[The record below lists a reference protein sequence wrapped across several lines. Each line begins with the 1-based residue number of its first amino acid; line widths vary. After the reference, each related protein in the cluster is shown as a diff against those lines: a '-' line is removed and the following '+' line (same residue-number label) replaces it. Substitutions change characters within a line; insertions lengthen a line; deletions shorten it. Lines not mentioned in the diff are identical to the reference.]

1 MSPFKDNSL
10 ELCLFN
16 YVHATENQF
25 DKSTKPA
32 VESAVEFQIPIGH
45 AKKVMKD
52 PFSGDGSKSAMDHLD
67 FIESLCSLFKLAG
80 IPHYLVK
87 IRMLY
92 MSLSGNARIWY
103 QSLDEEDKN
112 DWEVLRKVFYL
123 KYYTPRAMYE
133 DRCFIYNFWPHKGES
148 ISQAWGRLKELLC
161 KNPMHGFSEDI
172 ILINF
177 YVRLPKHHK
186 DILDNSSG
194 GSFTNNKKGN
204 SWELLE
210 TISQNAESWGL
221 D

>member
-1 MSPFKDNSL
+1 MSPFKDKCL

-16 YVHATENQF
+16 YVHATENKF
-25 DKSTKPA
+25 DKPTKP
-32 VESAVEFQIPIGH
+32 SAVEFQIPIGH
-45 AKKVMKD
+45 ANKVMKD

-92 MSLSGNARIWY
+92 MSLSGNAHIWY
-103 QSLDEEDKN
+103 QSLDEKDKD

-123 KYYTPRAMYE
+123 KYYTPRAIYE

-148 ISQAWGRLKELLC
+148 ISQAWGRLKGLLR

-177 YVRLPKHHK
+177 
-186 DILDNSSG
+186 I
-194 GSFTNNKKGN
+194 
-204 SWELLE
+204 
-210 TISQNAESWGL
+210 
-221 D
+221 